1 MLREMVNGDLADLG
15 RDAVRQTLE
24 DLMKEERDWVLG
36 YLPHERLPQGERSD
50 HRNGYYRRD
59 LMTTFGVLP
68 KVAVPRSRQGSYQ
81 TQILPRYQRRTRQ
94 VDEAIRQVFLA
105 GVSTRRVGE
114 ITKTLM
120 GEAVSA
126 QTVSRLCQTLGAQ
139 VRAFHQRPLED
150 NLLYLHL
157 DGLTMKIKGAQGVV
171 SRVLLVALGI
181 TTEGRRYLVDF
192 RLAPRET
199 KEHWQAFLENL
210 YLRGLHGDQL
220 ACITTDG
227 NPGLIGA
234 LEIIY
239 PGAPR
244 QRCWV
249 HKMRNVSNYL
259 KKEERKEALTG
270 MAKIYSAPNR
280 RQALLAFRE
289 WYCHWHP
296 IDAQAADCLKR
307 DLEELLTIFSLPVRH
322 RILMRTT
329 NPLERV
335 FVEVRRRSRPMLAF
349 ANQASCERICLSV
362 FHHLQA
368 SWNRKPIRAITQ
380 KT

>member
-1 MLREMVNGDLADLG
+1 MLRELVNDDLADLC

-24 DLMKEERDWVLG
+24 GLMKQERDWVLG
-36 YLPHERLPQGERSD
+36 YLPHERLPQGERPD
-50 HRNGYYRRD
+50 HRNGYYQRD

-68 KVAVPRSRQGSYQ
+68 KVAVPRSRWGSYQ
-81 TQILPRYQRRTRQ
+81 TRLLPRYQRRTGQ
-94 VDEAIRQVFLA
+94 VDQAIRQIFLA
-105 GVSTRRVGE
+105 GASTRRVGE
-114 ITKTLM
+114 VTKTLM

-150 NLLYLHL
+150 DLLYLYL
-157 DGLTMKIKGAQGVV
+157 DGLSMKIKGACGVT

-181 TTEGRRYLVDF
+181 TTGGRRYLVDF
-192 RLAPRET
+192 RLVPRET

-220 ACITTDG
+220 ACVTTDG

-239 PGAPR
+239 PWAPR

-249 HKMRNVSNYL
+249 HKMRNVTNYL
-259 KKEERKEALTG
+259 KKDQRKEALAG
-270 MAKIYSAPNR
+270 MAEIYSAPNR

-289 WYCHWHP
+289 WYGHWHP
-296 IDAQAADCLKR
+296 LDAPAADCLKR
-307 DLEELLTIFSLPVRH
+307 DLEQLLTIFALPAGH

-329 NPLERV
+329 NPLERI

-349 ANQASCERICLSV
+349 ANQASCERVCLSV
-362 FHHLQA
+362 FNHLQA
-368 SWNRKPIRAITQ
+368 SWNRKPIPAITQ